1 MASNKTTS
9 KLSAS
14 FRVRALCSDQEGD
27 NNARK
32 IFGRFKVIYQSS
44 ACSHYSPAR
53 TMSSIALQLLWKK
66 KLREDTSISFVCNIL
81 FRFFRKIGY
90 FVAEIKQRNNCD
102 LLEVHVTWEAGCI
115 WPNVLTCKEL
125 QSWSKRREKK
135 NNCNGLAFTVE
146 THLTVTSL
154 IRPPRY
160 YRHFI
165 LARTKTQ
172 TVIFSFKEP
181 LKYGH
186 PVNTARFLIIFVAG
200 WWSD

>member
-1 MASNKTTS
+1 MASNKATS
-9 KLSAS
+9 KLCAS
-14 FRVRALCSDQEGD
+14 FRVRALCSDQEGV
-27 NNARK
+27 NNDRK
-32 IFGRFKVIYQSS
+32 IFGCFKVIYQSS

-135 NNCNGLAFTVE
+135 NNCNGLVFTVE
-146 THLTVTSL
+146 THLTCTSL

-160 YRHFI
+160 HHHFI